1 MSRQNSNEVYDSDK
15 TASPILT
22 EFTNLIRYR
31 DLVRQMTVRAI
42 TVRYKR
48 SVLGIAWTML
58 NPLLTMLVMTVVFS
72 SIFRF
77 EIPHYSVYVL
87 AGLIF
92 WNFFSF
98 TTRQGMADM
107 LASGDL
113 LRRIYIPRT
122 IFVVSGALTGL
133 VNLAISLIPMALI
146 MLITR
151 SPLSWA
157 VLILPVSILIVSL
170 FAFGV
175 ALILASSAMFF
186 PDISPMYD
194 VLLVILMY
202 ATPVMYPVAII
213 PEAWR
218 WLVNLNPLTHL
229 LLLFRQPIFEGSLP
243 TLVEFGIAAGI
254 SVITLLLG
262 WVLFTR
268 KADEYAYRA

>member
-1 MSRQNSNEVYDSDK
+1 MSRQNNNEVYDSDK

-22 EFTNLIRYR
+22 EFTNLMRYR

-42 TVRYKR
+42 TIRYKR

-77 EIPHYSVYVL
+77 EIPYYSVYVL

-98 TTRQGMADM
+98 VTRQGMADM

-122 IFVVSGALTGL
+122 IFVITGALTGV
-133 VNLAISLIPMALI
+133 VNLTISLIPMALI
-146 MLITR
+146 MLITH
-151 SPLSWA
+151 SPVTWA
-157 VLILPVSILIVSL
+157 VLVLPLSILIVFV
-170 FAFGV
+170 FALGV
-175 ALILASSAMFF
+175 ALLLASSAMFF
-186 PDISPMYD
+186 SDISPIYD

-202 ATPVMYPVAII
+202 ATPIMYPITII

-218 WLVNLNPLTHL
+218 WLVNINPLTHL
-229 LLLFRQPIFEGSLP
+229 LILFRQPIFEGTLP
-243 TLVEFGIAAGI
+243 SWGEFGIAAGI
-254 SVITLLLG
+254 ALAVLMIG
-262 WVLFTR
+262 WVVFTN